1 MLVSFL
7 AAALGFILTGTQAV
21 LIYLDGSGICLNEGC
36 EIVDRLTRIA
46 PIYFNI
52 FGFFFFLVVSFGL
65 SRARKGSDIWKR
77 FVSLL
82 LLAALAAEGVLFSF
96 QLFITEVYCSYCLII
111 LALVFTCNLFMG
123 LKHLFKGVVI
133 FTTIFVVMASLNF
146 DAIQKPKT
154 TLDGGTLARIGASS
168 ADRQLYLFFSSSCP
182 YCENV
187 IEAIKGNNHCAISF
201 NPIDTIAS
209 FSFPGATM
217 STPYNPEINRVY
229 LENLGIRGVPVFLEK
244 RPDSLRLLRG
254 ESAIKEYLELNCSPS
269 PVGQTSLSTYL
280 PDQTS
285 SAATMSVL
293 PPADSCLST
302 EPCEEPKLKEG
313 LPQ

>member
-7 AAALGFILTGTQAV
+7 AAALGFILTGTQTV

-36 EIVDRLTRIA
+36 EIVDSLTRIA

-65 SRARKGSDIWKR
+65 IRARKGSDIWKR

-96 QLFITEVYCSYCLII
+96 QLFITQTYCSYCLII
-111 LALVFTCNLFMG
+111 LALVFICNLFLG
-123 LKHLFKGVVI
+123 LRQLFKGVVI
-133 FTTIFVVMASLNF
+133 FTTIFVIMASLNF
-146 DAIQKPKT
+146 NANQNPKT
-154 TLDGGTLARIGASS
+154 SLDDGTLARFGTAT

-187 IEAIKGNNHCAISF
+187 IEALKKNNQCAISF
-201 NPIDTIAS
+201 NPIDTIDS
-209 FSFPGATM
+209 FSFPGAIM
-217 STPYNPEINRVY
+217 SGTYNPGINRVY

-244 RPDSLRLLRG
+244 RPDSLRVLRG
-254 ESAIKEYLELNCSPS
+254 ESAIRQYLELNCSSS
-269 PVGQTSLSTYL
+269 PIGLTIPQNYL
-280 PDQTS
+280 PSQTS
-285 SAATMSVL
+285 SSIFTSVL
-293 PPADSCLST
+293 PPADACLST
-302 EPCEEPKLKEG
+302 EVCEEPKTKDG